1 MHFCEEG
8 GGDFFGPAAGG
19 QVLFMKGM
27 GSSDGVFRV
36 LVLLL
41 VHKVIQS
48 LPSQIN
54 RHHRR
59 VQLHPDRRT
68 SMKQLRRL
76 PRQIPPSLI
85 PLSKHIPCLPV
96 LHARKISHQRKSHL
110 HRRLYWRRLLRYS
123 HPFAQLFI
131 WAGLDYCLLQLF
143 E

>member
-1 MHFCEEG
+1 
-8 GGDFFGPAAGG
+8 
-19 QVLFMKGM
+19 MKGL
-27 GSSDGVFRV
+27 GSSDGVFRF

-41 VHKVIQS
+41 VDEIIQS

-54 RHHRR
+54 RHQRR

-76 PRQIPPSLI
+76 PRQIPPSRI
-85 PLSKHIPCLPV
+85 PLSKHIHCLPV

-110 HRRLYWRRLLRYS
+110 HRRLYWRPLLRYS
-123 HPFAQLFI
+123 HPFAQRFI
-131 WAGLDYCLLQLF
+131 WAGLHDRLLQFF